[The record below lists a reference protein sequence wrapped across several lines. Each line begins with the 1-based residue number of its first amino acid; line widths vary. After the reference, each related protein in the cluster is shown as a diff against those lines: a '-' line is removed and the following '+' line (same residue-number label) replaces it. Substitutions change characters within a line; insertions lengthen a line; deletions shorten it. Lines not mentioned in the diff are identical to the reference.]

1 VQLRT
6 LIEAKLEKGEAL
18 DTEATF
24 GAVEGEGEG
33 GDVIDLMEAL
43 KRSLDK
49 KRGKASAGSSDE
61 SSAEGSD
68 DGAKTK
74 AASKPRARVKKA

>member
-1 VQLRT
+1 M
-6 LIEAKLEKGEAL
+6 

-33 GDVIDLMEAL
+33 GEVIDLMEAL

-49 KRGKASAGSSDE
+49 KRGKEKA
-61 SSAEGSD
+61 SD
-68 DGAKTK
+68 DDAAADK
-74 AASKPRARVKKA
+74 AASKPKARAKKKA